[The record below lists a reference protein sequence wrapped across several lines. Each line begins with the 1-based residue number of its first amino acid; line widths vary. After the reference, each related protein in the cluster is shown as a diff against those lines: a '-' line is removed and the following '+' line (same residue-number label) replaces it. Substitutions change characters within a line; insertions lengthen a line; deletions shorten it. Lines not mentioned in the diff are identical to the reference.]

1 MSHPDIKE
9 CEALIRRLKTLS
21 LAQTIFLKVNR
32 QFKPA
37 VLDSTLDPPFLAQ
50 MTHQSLLFGKL
61 NQAKTIVSKT
71 LLLMD
76 NSQSR
81 DIIELRDALK
91 SLNINDIEV
100 DVTSTRLMMNEELA
114 ILRNSTHDPKLLS
127 QPAKIS
133 GTTGKDSAEEKLIK
147 FQEENS
153 QLRELLEQ
161 SKKELQK
168 AQVETTRTTSA
179 VGSVNQNFAN
189 EIDGLKSDV
198 SQKKL
203 VLLEQGNT
211 ILRLEKEVA
220 HLNNT
225 VQIVKK
231 EKEAEETVRTGNPK
245 FGCLSVYL
253 YLSFRYAVCQFFCL
267 SS

>member
-1 MSHPDIKE
+1 MSQPDIKE

-21 LAQTIFLKVNR
+21 LAQTIFLKVTR
-32 QFKPA
+32 QFKPTS
-37 VLDSTLDPPFLAQ
+37 LDSTPDPPFLAQ
-50 MTHQSLLFGKL
+50 MKHQSLLFGKL

-114 ILRNSTHDPKLLS
+114 ILRNSTHDTKLLS
-127 QPAKIS
+127 QPAKTS
-133 GTTGKDSAEEKLIK
+133 GSTCKDSTEEKLKKIG
-147 FQEENS
+147 EENS

-161 SKKELQK
+161 SKKEVQK
-168 AQVETTRTTSA
+168 AQVETTRTTIA
-179 VGSVNQNFAN
+179 VGSQNQNFAD
-189 EIDGLKSDV
+189 EIDGLKSEL

-203 VLLEQGNT
+203 ILLEHGNT

-225 VQIVKK
+225 AQAVK
-231 EKEAEETVRTGNPK
+231 KEAEEMVRTGFPT
-245 FGCLSVYL
+245 LL
-253 YLSFRYAVCQFFCL
+253 
-267 SS
+267 

>member
-21 LAQTIFLKVNR
+21 LAQTIFLKVTR
-32 QFKPA
+32 QFKPTL
-37 VLDSTLDPPFLAQ
+37 LDSTPDPPFLAQ

-76 NSQSR
+76 NSQSK

-114 ILRNSTHDPKLLS
+114 ILRNSTHDTKLLS
-127 QPAKIS
+127 QSAKIS
-133 GTTGKDSAEEKLIK
+133 GTTFKDSTAEKLRKIE
-147 FQEENS
+147 EENS

-179 VGSVNQNFAN
+179 VGSLDQNFAN
-189 EIDGLKSDV
+189 EIDGLKSEV

-203 VLLEQGNT
+203 ILIEQGNT

-220 HLNNT
+220 HLNST
-225 VQIVKK
+225 AQIVK
-231 EKEAEETVRTGNPK
+231 KEAEETVRTGNPN
-245 FGCLSVYL
+245 LL
-253 YLSFRYAVCQFFCL
+253 
-267 SS
+267 